1 MCIIFTP
8 DDTHFA
14 IAEAAIDHG
23 LHVMATKPFVK
34 TLEEH
39 LYLNRKAKEK
49 GVLLQIEVHKRFG
62 MKVDY
67 VSMNESES
75 NFEIRINI
83 FFDSP
88 ITTRCNVQ

>member
-1 MCIIFTP
+1 MTVSLQFVPADIDSVSVSVPFPGDLCIIFTP

-39 LYLNRKAKEK
+39 LYLNQK
-49 GVLLQIEVHKRFG
+49 VVTIHCHYVH
-62 MKVDY
+62 
-67 VSMNESES
+67 
-75 NFEIRINI
+75 
-83 FFDSP
+83 
-88 ITTRCNVQ
+88 